1 MASTTQIEESL
12 KPAKFKIKLPKGIE
26 EFFLKVAGL
35 SMFAF
40 RNIKEVFKPPYEF
53 KETLN
58 QMYAIGYKSFPLVA
72 ITGII
77 IGFTLSLQSI
87 PTLEKFGAASLVP
100 SMVALAVI
108 LEIGPVI
115 TSLIFAGKIGSGI
128 GAELGSM
135 KVTEQIDAMEVSGCN
150 PFKYLVVTRVTSATL
165 MLPLLVVLSDF
176 MSLLGGFIA
185 LNLTNPMSLK
195 LFLMSSFSNLDL
207 TQILTATAKTFAF
220 GFSVGVVGCYEGY
233 NADRGTESVGIA
245 ANTAVVIASLLVI
258 LIDML
263 MVQLITIIF

>member
-1 MASTTQIEESL
+1 MSNTTEIESSL
-12 KPAKFKIKLPKGIE
+12 QPSKFKLKLPKSIE
-26 EFFLKVAGL
+26 EFFVKVAKL
-35 SMFAF
+35 SLFAGK
-40 RNIKEVFKPPYEF
+40 NIKDVFKPPYEF
-53 KETLN
+53 NETLK
-58 QMYAIGYKSFPLVA
+58 QMYAIGYKSLPLVA

-135 KVTEQIDAMEVSGCN
+135 KVTEQIAAMEVSGCN
-150 PFKYLVVTRVTSATL
+150 PFKYLVVTRVTAATF
-165 MLPLLVVLSDF
+165 MLPLLVIFSDF

-185 LNLTNPMSLK
+185 LNISTQMSLK
-195 LFLMSSFSNLDL
+195 LFLMNSFTNIDM
-207 TQILTATAKTFAF
+207 TQILSATFKTFVF
-220 GFSVGVVGCYEGY
+220 GFSIGVVGCYEGY

-258 LIDML
+258 LIDMI
-263 MVQLITIIF
+263 MVQLTSIIF

>member
-1 MASTTQIEESL
+1 MANTTEIVSSL
-12 KPAKFKIKLPKGIE
+12 QPAKFKFKLPKSIE
-26 EFFLKVAGL
+26 EFFLKVSGL
-35 SMFAF
+35 TLFAL

-53 KETLN
+53 NETLK
-58 QMYAIGYKSFPLVA
+58 QMYAIGYKSLPLVA

-87 PTLEKFGAASLVP
+87 PTLQKFGASSLVP

-150 PFKYLVVTRVTSATL
+150 PFKYLVVTRVTAATF
-165 MLPLLVVLSDF
+165 MLPLLVILSDF

-185 LNLTNPMSLK
+185 LNISNQMSLK
-195 LFLMSSFSNLDL
+195 LFLMNSFSNIDL
-207 TQILTATAKTFAF
+207 RELLPATLKTFVF
-220 GFSVGVVGCYEGY
+220 GFSIGVVGCFEGY

-258 LIDML
+258 LIDMV
-263 MVQLITIIF
+263 MVQLTSIIF

>member
-1 MASTTQIEESL
+1 MANSTQIEESL
-12 KPAKFKIKLPKGIE
+12 QPTKFKIKLPKGIE

-40 RNIKEVFKPPYEF
+40 RNVKEVFKPPYEF
-53 KETLN
+53 NETLK
-58 QMYAIGYKSFPLVA
+58 QMFAIGYKSLPLVA

-150 PFKYLVVTRVTSATL
+150 PFKYLVVTRVTAATF
-165 MLPLLVVLSDF
+165 MLPILVILSDF

-185 LNLTNPMSLK
+185 LNLTNQMSLK
-195 LFLMSSFSNLDL
+195 LFLMNSFSNISLSEL
-207 TQILTATAKTFAF
+207 LPATFKTFVF
-220 GFSVGVVGCYEGY
+220 GFSIGLVGCYEGY

-258 LIDML
+258 LIDMV
-263 MVQLITIIF
+263 MVQLTSIIL

>member
-1 MASTTQIEESL
+1 MDSSQTQEIT
-12 KPAKFKIKLPKGIE
+12 KTNAFKLRLPKGLE
-26 EFFLKVAGL
+26 EFLLKVAGL
-35 SMFAF
+35 SVFALK
-40 RNIKEVFKPPYEF
+40 NIKEVFKPPYEF
-53 KETLN
+53 AETIK
-58 QMYAIGYKSFPLVA
+58 QMYAIGYKSLPLVA

-150 PFKYLVVTRVTSATL
+150 PFKYLVVTRVTAATL
-165 MLPLLVVLSDF
+165 MLPILVILSDF
-176 MSLLGGFIA
+176 MSLFGGFIA
-185 LNLTNPMSLK
+185 LNLTNDMSLK
-195 LFLMSSFSNLDL
+195 LFMMNSFTNLDM
-207 TQILTATAKTFAF
+207 TQVLAATFKTFVF

-245 ANTAVVIASLLVI
+245 ANTAVVISSLLVI
-258 LIDML
+258 LIDMI
-263 MVQLITIIF
+263 MVQLTSIIF